1 MSFVRLLLDYTTL
14 DHQRNYD
21 IKKSLKVTNVKEGIQ
36 RCEGNSKNC
45 FEETET
51 ETETETHS
59 CRGNGQLRARTNIRK
74 TLLHNKFQHV
84 FPISVWHV
92 LHNALLS
99 VRNLQLKIL
108 L

>member
-51 ETETETHS
+51 ETETETE
-59 CRGNGQLRARTNIRK
+59 RAR
-74 TLLHNKFQHV
+74 
-84 FPISVWHV
+84 
-92 LHNALLS
+92 LS
-99 VRNLQLKIL
+99 QLSFLYGLKGEADVEEKNDDGKNKIL
-108 L
+108 RRKGFKL